1 MELRERFRIKKV
13 FFILF
18 LALIN
23 GGLIFLL
30 TYFDDSWVQYLVIS
44 VVLVQLAYLTIEI
57 LLIIIFYIVKKIRRL
72 GKERPPI
79 KL

>member
-13 FFILF
+13 LFIIF
-18 LALIN
+18 LVLIN

-57 LLIIIFYIVKKIRRL
+57 LLIILFYIGKKIKRL
-72 GKERPPI
+72 GKETPAMN
-79 KL
+79 L